1 MFAKRSGVALGHARY
16 EPAIRVPNC
25 RSGGLACPTRHLS
38 NQSPFVRSSR
48 DRPGD
53 GRRPKPVD
61 ACISWDQL
69 PCGASSPDDEVD
81 LEAGPKRQRSHPD
94 RRAGGKRLAEMLCVD
109 PIHCDEVAHVREIHP
124 GARNVIETPAG
135 RLENRCEIP
144 KDTLCLGLDT
154 SFDHLASGRVL
165 ADLTA
170 EVEEAT
176 DFDCLGKRADRWRE
190 FGRDN
195 CSLAHGTLTPVD
207 TGLHP

>member
-1 MFAKRSGVALGHARY
+1 MTRALRVTGDMEPPRRSESGTRVAHSARGCRLGMSEARSWLCS
-16 EPAIRVPNC
+16 VC
-25 RSGGLACPTRHLS
+25 LLRSNSVRRLS
-38 NQSPFVRSSR
+38 
-48 DRPGD
+48 
-53 GRRPKPVD
+53 
-61 ACISWDQL
+61 L
-69 PCGASSPDDEVD
+69 DDEVD
-81 LEAGPKRQRSHPD
+81 LDAGPKRQRSHPD

-109 PIHCDEVAHVREIHP
+109 PIHCDEVGDVREIHP